1 VRVPCSQDQC
11 QKRARWLPVVLLRRS
26 AKSEPASVRF
36 RRLGYCDEHKA
47 ASTLPTVLSDEGFAR
62 LAKHLRESGLP
73 EPKPQYSELVWE
85 RLLPA
90 DLQRLARRQDQTLSP
105 PKDPDGGPAF

>member
-1 VRVPCSQDQC
+1 MPCSQDQC

-26 AKSEPASVRF
+26 AKGEPARVRF

-47 ASTLPTVLSDEGFAR
+47 ASTLKTVLSDEGSAR

-73 EPKPQYSELVWE
+73 EPKPQYSELAWE
-85 RLLPA
+85 RLRPA
-90 DLQRLARRQDQTLSP
+90 DLQRLARRQDKTLSS
-105 PKDPDGGPAF
+105 PADSDADIAF

>member
-1 VRVPCSQDQC
+1 VPCSQDQC

-26 AKSEPASVRF
+26 AKGEPASVRF

-47 ASTLPTVLSDEGFAR
+47 KGTLKTVLSDEGFAR

-73 EPKPQYSELVWE
+73 EPSPRHSELVWE
-85 RLLPA
+85 RLRPA
-90 DLQRLARRQDQTLSP
+90 DLQRLARRQDKTLSP
-105 PKDPDGGPAF
+105 PEDPDGGIAF